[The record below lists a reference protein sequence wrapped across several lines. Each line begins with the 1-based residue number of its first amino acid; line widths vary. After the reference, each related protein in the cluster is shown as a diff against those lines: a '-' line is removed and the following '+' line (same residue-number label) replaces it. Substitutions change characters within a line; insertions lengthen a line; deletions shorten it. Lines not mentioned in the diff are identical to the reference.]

1 MPKLRT
7 LIIAAFLTL
16 AIGTQS
22 ALKAQVSISYSDIEP
37 AQPNT
42 TSVDELSIVKE
53 DNNAIYG
60 TNPNENETTLRY
72 AWVDHDYLI
81 NSVESLRK
89 LRDIYHRQL
98 QKLNEQEAKGIE
110 VYTEKRRA
118 YDEWLNNT
126 LSICASA
133 AIDLGYIPLDIGLKE
148 HATGNF
154 TNLPDITF
162 ELQNKLR
169 NAEVTP
175 CPEKLPG
182 TPDLN
187 IAIAFEILCMDGW
200 TYPHVENSL
209 MLYASRYMERR
220 KNNPNKDSEETYA
233 KNVFNKLHSRIDE
246 NYKALWDKMP
256 SIVAPIKQRLKLD
269 GVIFINGEQA
279 IAPLLVQNMTDISY
293 LIKQQLENEP
303 ISQDIKNILP
313 EIKKSFEY

>member
-1 MPKLRT
+1 M
-7 LIIAAFLTL
+7 IAAFLTL

-37 AQPNT
+37 AQPDT
-42 TSVDELSIVKE
+42 TAVDVSIAPA

-72 AWVDHDYLI
+72 AWVNHDYLVK
-81 NSVESLRK
+81 SVESLRNLK
-89 LRDIYHRQL
+89 DIYDRQL
-98 QKLNEQEAKGIE
+98 LKLNEQESKGIE
-110 VYTEKRRA
+110 VYTEKSRA
-118 YDEWLNNT
+118 YEEWVDNT

-133 AIDLGYIPLDIGLKE
+133 AIDLGYIPLDFRLKE

-169 NAEVTP
+169 NGEVTP

-187 IAIAFEILCMDGW
+187 IAIAFENLCMDGW
-200 TYPHVENSL
+200 TYQELENKLSF
-209 MLYASRYMERR
+209 YASGYWERR
-220 KNNPNKDSEETYA
+220 KNNPNIDSEKTYTES
-233 KNVFNKLHSRIDE
+233 VFNKLHSRIAE

-256 SIVAPIKQRLKLD
+256 SIVAPIEQRMKLD
-269 GVIFINGEQA
+269 GVIFAIGTQV

-293 LIKQQLENEP
+293 ILMQQLENEP

-313 EIKKSFEY
+313 EIQESFEY